1 MSEILFATLAFLIF
15 VAVVSVVSVLIMIM
29 IWWMFRN
36 NMDFENMIDTEE
48 WEEAEQ
54 FAKETEREI
63 VRMTKRDGHQFWW
76 SEGREFEPLKPT
88 VAWYGDTFEAFES
101 QDQWWESEKEFLQ
114 ELFANGISSEAFK
127 DEINRL
133 IEIYNTFDGLE
144 DNEQVVTESHAF
156 PEIVPIET
164 MRWHDKDVTDYVIAV
179 K

>member
-1 MSEILFATLAFLIF
+1 MNTVLHIEDWLDYADSLGLEIVEVTEGMNGYPKNLSK
-15 VAVVSVVSVLIMIM
+15 AVIG
-29 IWWMFRN
+29 F
-36 NMDFENMIDTEE
+36 DTWQDAEE
-48 WEEAEQ
+48 
-54 FAKETEREI
+54 FAKETGREI
-63 VRMTKRDGHQFWW
+63 VRITKRDGHQFWW

-88 VAWYGDTFEAFES
+88 VAWYGDTYEAFES

>member
-1 MSEILFATLAFLIF
+1 MNTALHIEDWLDYADSLGLEIVEVTKGTNGYPKNLSK
-15 VAVVSVVSVLIMIM
+15 AVIG
-29 IWWMFRN
+29 F
-36 NMDFENMIDTEE
+36 DT
-48 WEEAEQ
+48 WEEAEE